1 MRASTCL
8 LTAALG
14 LSLAACKNDSTLG
27 RVTNTP
33 GADLVTIE
41 GRVCDPDRGTWLE
54 GATVYMNLF
63 TEDGVFYDTKLDE
76 TDADGVFQLTDIPVS
91 GIQPIYVQY
100 GNEVIDQFQVVAPD
114 GETFITLPDPDC
126 GGGDAA
132 FAVVSGDYDDFAAT
146 LQTFGYG
153 DFDVIN
159 GLTGDE
165 LVQFL
170 SSEAAMASY
179 DAILFGG
186 GHLEEDVIYD
196 TDGTDVAGNV
206 PAVQAAIQGYVD
218 SGGTIVVTDWSYD
231 IIEELWPDA
240 VEFLG
245 DDTVPDAAQKG
256 ESGTVTATIEDATM
270 AAAVG
275 SKQVDVAFDM
285 FEFPVVESAGEGTSV
300 ILRGDVQ
307 WREGQQVHSLADKP
321 LLMRFSSGSGTVWLS
336 TFRFGPNS
344 ETSAQP
350 VVRELLDSL

>member
-8 LTAALG
+8 ITVAAG
-14 LSLAACKNDSTLG
+14 IALAACKNDSTLG
-27 RVTNTP
+27 RVTST
-33 GADLVTIE
+33 GDADLVTIE

-63 TEDGVFYDTKLDE
+63 TEDGVFYDTRMDE

-100 GNEVIDQFQVVAPD
+100 GNKVIDQYQVEAPAGD
-114 GETFITLPDPDC
+114 TFITLPDPDC

-132 FAVVSGDYDDFAAT
+132 FAVVSGDYDDLAAA

-159 GLTGDE
+159 GLTGEE

-170 SSEAAMASY
+170 SSEAAMAGY

-206 PAVQAAIQGYVD
+206 PAVREAIRNYVD
-218 SGGTIVVTDWSYD
+218 GGGTIVVTDWSYD
-231 IIEELWPDA
+231 IAEQVWPEA
-240 VEFLG
+240 VDFLG
-245 DDTVPDAAQKG
+245 DDTEPDAAQKG
-256 ESGTVTATIEDATM
+256 ETGTVTAAVVDATM
-270 AAAVG
+270 AGTVG
-275 SKQVDVAFDM
+275 RDEVEVAFDM
-285 FEFPVVESAGEGTSV
+285 FEFPVIESAGEGSTV

-307 WREGQQVHSLADKP
+307 WREGQQVHTLSDKP
-321 LLMRFSSGSGTVWLS
+321 LLVRFPSGSGTVWVS

-344 ETSAQP
+344 DTSAKP
-350 VVRELLDSL
+350 VVRALLDSL